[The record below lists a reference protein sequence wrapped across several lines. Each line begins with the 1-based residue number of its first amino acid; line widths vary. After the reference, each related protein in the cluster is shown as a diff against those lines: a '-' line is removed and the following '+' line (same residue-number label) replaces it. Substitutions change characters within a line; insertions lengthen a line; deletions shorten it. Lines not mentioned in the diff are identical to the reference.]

1 MTKIYLDTNV
11 ILDFIDINRAGNLLA
26 KKLFDY
32 LYSNDFEIF
41 MSEDMVSTIYYISKD
56 KKVVLDFFKLIIHE
70 WHIVPFGKE
79 VIEVALDIALHNACD
94 LEDIMQCLCAKE
106 NGCDALITND
116 KDFYSCGIAC
126 LSADEFMQTVV

>member
-26 KKLFDY
+26 KKLIDY

-41 MSEDMVSTIYYISKD
+41 MSEDMVSTFYYISKD
-56 KKVVLDFFKLIIHE
+56 KKVVLEFFKLVINE
-70 WHIVPFGKE
+70 WHIVPFGKD
-79 VIEVALDIALHNACD
+79 VIETALDITLDNACD
-94 LEDIMQCLCAKE
+94 LEDVMQCLCAKA
-106 NGCDALITND
+106 NGCDALIAND

-126 LSADEFMQTVV
+126 LSADDFMQRVV